1 MLLISLLFA
10 AAQDQ
15 KLDNAVQSLTRS
27 SIELAEA
34 ASNYGALKVIFGIF
48 MVLVLVLVV
57 MFMYTIW
64 NLNKKISV
72 VSESSSKVTEFFD
85 GAADST
91 IGVTEAQ
98 ILIRREFN
106 CLGHILKYA
115 ILRTR
120 LENHIDNKE
129 SVIKKVDILVNNEY
143 SELCGLMSNFN
154 CDGKSLSTI
163 FELQDNEAIKDMVIE
178 QIYIP
183 KDQFSISNMDQ
194 SVSMYLNGLK
204 LMYLKNYNHGTKII
218 TDH

>member
-1 MLLISLLFA
+1 MPLISLLFA

-15 KLDNAVQSLTRS
+15 KLVDNAVQSLTRS
-27 SIELAEA
+27 SLELAEA

-48 MVLVLVLVV
+48 MVFVLVLVV

-106 CLGHILKYA
+106 CLGHILKYT
-115 ILRTR
+115 ILRIR

-129 SVIKKVDILVNNEY
+129 SIIKKVDILVNNEY

-163 FELQDNEAIKDMVIE
+163 FELQDNEAIKDMVIK

-194 SVSMYLNGLK
+194 SISMYLNGLK
-204 LMYLKNYNHGTKII
+204 LMYLKKL
-218 TDH
+218 

>member
-1 MLLISLLFA
+1 MPLISLLFA

-48 MVLVLVLVV
+48 IVFVLVLVV

-72 VSESSSKVTEFFD
+72 VSESSSKITEFFD

-106 CLGHILKYA
+106 CLGYILKYA
-115 ILRTR
+115 ILRIR
-120 LENHIDNKE
+120 LENHIDDKE

-204 LMYLKNYNHGTKII
+204 LMYLKKL
-218 TDH
+218 

>member
-1 MLLISLLFA
+1 MPLISLLFA

-106 CLGHILKYA
+106 CLGHILKYS
-115 ILRTR
+115 ILRIR

-204 LMYLKNYNHGTKII
+204 LMYIKKL
-218 TDH
+218 

>member
-1 MLLISLLFA
+1 MPLISLLFA

-106 CLGHILKYA
+106 CLDYILKYA
-115 ILRTR
+115 ILRIR

-204 LMYLKNYNHGTKII
+204 LMYLKKL
-218 TDH
+218 

>member
-1 MLLISLLFA
+1 MPLISLLFA

-72 VSESSSKVTEFFD
+72 VSESSSKITEFFD

-106 CLGHILKYA
+106 CLGYILKYA
-115 ILRTR
+115 ILRIR

-129 SVIKKVDILVNNEY
+129 SVIRKVDILVNNEY

-204 LMYLKNYNHGTKII
+204 LMYLKKL
-218 TDH
+218 

>member
-1 MLLISLLFA
+1 MPLISLLFA

-15 KLDNAVQSLTRS
+15 KLDHAVQSLTRS

-72 VSESSSKVTEFFD
+72 VSESSSKLTEFFD

-106 CLGHILKYA
+106 CLGHILKYD
-115 ILRTR
+115 ILRIR

-154 CDGKSLSTI
+154 CNGKSLSTI

-204 LMYLKNYNHGTKII
+204 LMYLKKL
-218 TDH
+218 

>member
-1 MLLISLLFA
+1 MPLISLLFA

-72 VSESSSKVTEFFD
+72 VSESSSKITEFFD

-106 CLGHILKYA
+106 CLGYILKYD
-115 ILRTR
+115 ILRIR

-154 CDGKSLSTI
+154 CNGKSLSTI

-204 LMYLKNYNHGTKII
+204 LMYLKKL
-218 TDH
+218 

>member
-1 MLLISLLFA
+1 MPLISLLFA
-10 AAQDQ
+10 AAKDQ

-64 NLNKKISV
+64 NLNKKIYV
-72 VSESSSKVTEFFD
+72 VSESSSKITEFFD

-106 CLGHILKYA
+106 CLGYILKYA
-115 ILRTR
+115 ILRIR

-204 LMYLKNYNHGTKII
+204 LMYLKKL
-218 TDH
+218 

>member
-1 MLLISLLFA
+1 MPLISLLFA

-15 KLDNAVQSLTRS
+15 KLDHAVQSLTRS

-48 MVLVLVLVV
+48 IVLVLVLIV

-72 VSESSSKVTEFFD
+72 VSESSNKVTEFFD

-106 CLGHILKYA
+106 CLGYILKYA
-115 ILRTR
+115 ILRIR

-129 SVIKKVDILVNNEY
+129 SIIKKVDILVNNEY
-143 SELCGLMSNFN
+143 SELCGLISNFN
-154 CDGKSLSTI
+154 CNGKSLSTL
-163 FELQDNEAIKDMVIE
+163 FELQDNEAVKDMVIE

-194 SVSMYLNGLK
+194 LVSMYLNGLK
-204 LMYLKNYNHGTKII
+204 LMYIKKL
-218 TDH
+218 

>member
-98 ILIRREFN
+98 IIIRREFN
-106 CLGHILKYA
+106 CLGYILKYA
-115 ILRTR
+115 ILRIR
-120 LENHIDNKE
+120 LENHVDNKE

-163 FELQDNEAIKDMVIE
+163 FELQDNEAIKDMIIE

-204 LMYLKNYNHGTKII
+204 LMYLKKL
-218 TDH
+218 

>member
-72 VSESSSKVTEFFD
+72 ISESSSKITEFFD

-106 CLGHILKYA
+106 CLGHILKYV
-115 ILRTR
+115 ILRIR

-194 SVSMYLNGLK
+194 SVSMYLNELK
-204 LMYLKNYNHGTKII
+204 LMYLKKL
-218 TDH
+218 

>member
-115 ILRTR
+115 ILRIR

-154 CDGKSLSTI
+154 CNGKSLST
-163 FELQDNEAIKDMVIE
+163 
-178 QIYIP
+178 
-183 KDQFSISNMDQ
+183 
-194 SVSMYLNGLK
+194 YLNF
-204 LMYLKNYNHGTKII
+204 KIMKQ
-218 TDH
+218 

>member
-1 MLLISLLFA
+1 MPLISLLFA
-10 AAQDQ
+10 AAQGQ
-15 KLDNAVQSLTRS
+15 KLDHAVQSLTRS

-64 NLNKKISV
+64 NLNKKISI

-115 ILRTR
+115 ILRIR
-120 LENHIDNKE
+120 LENNIDNKE

-204 LMYLKNYNHGTKII
+204 LMYLKKL
-218 TDH
+218 

>member
-1 MLLISLLFA
+1 MPLISLLFA

-57 MFMYTIW
+57 MFMYTIL

-91 IGVTEAQ
+91 IGITEAQ

-106 CLGHILKYA
+106 CLGHILKYT
-115 ILRTR
+115 ILRIR

-129 SVIKKVDILVNNEY
+129 SIIKKVDILVNNEY

-163 FELQDNEAIKDMVIE
+163 FELQDHEAIKDMVIE

-204 LMYLKNYNHGTKII
+204 LMYLKKL
-218 TDH
+218 

>member
-1 MLLISLLFA
+1 MPLISLLFA

-72 VSESSSKVTEFFD
+72 VSESSSKITEFFD
-85 GAADST
+85 GADDST

-106 CLGHILKYA
+106 CLGYILKYA
-115 ILRTR
+115 ILRIR

-204 LMYLKNYNHGTKII
+204 LMYLKKL
-218 TDH
+218 

>member
-1 MLLISLLFA
+1 MPLISLLFA

-15 KLDNAVQSLTRS
+15 KVDNAVQSLTRS

-106 CLGHILKYA
+106 CLGHILKYV
-115 ILRTR
+115 ILRIR

-154 CDGKSLSTI
+154 YNGKSLSTI
-163 FELQDNEAIKDMVIE
+163 FELQDNESIKDMVIE
-178 QIYIP
+178 QIYIS

-204 LMYLKNYNHGTKII
+204 LMYLKKL
-218 TDH
+218 

>member
-1 MLLISLLFA
+1 MPLISLLFA

-27 SIELAEA
+27 SVELAEA

-64 NLNKKISV
+64 NLNKNISV

-85 GAADST
+85 GVADST

-106 CLGHILKYA
+106 CLGHILKYT
-115 ILRTR
+115 ILRIR

-194 SVSMYLNGLK
+194 SVSMYLNGLR
-204 LMYLKNYNHGTKII
+204 LMYLKKL
-218 TDH
+218 

>member
-106 CLGHILKYA
+106 CLGHILKYV
-115 ILRTR
+115 ILRIR

-154 CDGKSLSTI
+154 CDGKSLSII

-194 SVSMYLNGLK
+194 SVSMYLNELK
-204 LMYLKNYNHGTKII
+204 LMYLKKL
-218 TDH
+218 

>member
-1 MLLISLLFA
+1 MPLISLLFA

-15 KLDNAVQSLTRS
+15 KLDHAVQSLTRS

-106 CLGHILKYA
+106 CLGHILKYV
-115 ILRTR
+115 ILRIR

-154 CDGKSLSTI
+154 CNGKSLSTI

-204 LMYLKNYNHGTKII
+204 LMYLKKL
-218 TDH
+218 

>member
-27 SIELAEA
+27 SLELAEA

-115 ILRTR
+115 ILRIR
-120 LENHIDNKE
+120 LENRIDNKE

-204 LMYLKNYNHGTKII
+204 LMYLKKL
-218 TDH
+218 

>member
-1 MLLISLLFA
+1 MPLISLLFA

-72 VSESSSKVTEFFD
+72 VSESSSKITEFFD

-106 CLGHILKYA
+106 CLGYILKYA
-115 ILRTR
+115 ILRIR

-183 KDQFSISNMDQ
+183 KDQFSVSNMDQ

-204 LMYLKNYNHGTKII
+204 LMYLKKL
-218 TDH
+218 

>member
-1 MLLISLLFA
+1 MTLISLLFA

-72 VSESSSKVTEFFD
+72 VSESSSKITEFFD

-106 CLGHILKYA
+106 CLGYILKYA
-115 ILRTR
+115 ILRIR

-154 CDGKSLSTI
+154 CDGKSISTI
-163 FELQDNEAIKDMVIE
+163 FELQDNETIKDMVIE

-204 LMYLKNYNHGTKII
+204 LMYLKKL
-218 TDH
+218 

>member
-1 MLLISLLFA
+1 MPLISLLFA

-106 CLGHILKYA
+106 CLGYILKYA
-115 ILRTR
+115 ILRIR
-120 LENHIDNKE
+120 FENHIDNKE

-204 LMYLKNYNHGTKII
+204 LMYLKKL
-218 TDH
+218 

>member
-1 MLLISLLFA
+1 MPLISLLFA

-85 GAADST
+85 GAVDST

-106 CLGHILKYA
+106 CLGHTLKYA
-115 ILRTR
+115 ILRIR

-129 SVIKKVDILVNNEY
+129 SVLKKVDILVNNEY

-183 KDQFSISNMDQ
+183 NDQFSISNMDQ

-204 LMYLKNYNHGTKII
+204 LMYLKKL
-218 TDH
+218 

>member
-1 MLLISLLFA
+1 MPLISLLFA

-72 VSESSSKVTEFFD
+72 VSESSSKITEFFD

-106 CLGHILKYA
+106 CLGYILKYA
-115 ILRTR
+115 ILRIR

-204 LMYLKNYNHGTKII
+204 LMCLKKL
-218 TDH
+218 

>member
-10 AAQDQ
+10 AAPDQ

-57 MFMYTIW
+57 MFMYTVW

-106 CLGHILKYA
+106 CLGHILKYV
-115 ILRTR
+115 ILRIR

-194 SVSMYLNGLK
+194 SVSMYLNELK
-204 LMYLKNYNHGTKII
+204 LMYLKKL
-218 TDH
+218 

>member
-72 VSESSSKVTEFFD
+72 VSESSSKVTEFFE

-106 CLGHILKYA
+106 CLGHILKYV
-115 ILRTR
+115 ILRIR

-163 FELQDNEAIKDMVIE
+163 FELQDNEAIKDIVME

-204 LMYLKNYNHGTKII
+204 LMYLKKL
-218 TDH
+218 

>member
-1 MLLISLLFA
+1 MPLISLLFA

-106 CLGHILKYA
+106 CLGYILKYA
-115 ILRTR
+115 ILRIR

-129 SVIKKVDILVNNEY
+129 SVTKKVDILVNNEY

-163 FELQDNEAIKDMVIE
+163 LELQDNEAIKDMVIE

-194 SVSMYLNGLK
+194 SVSMYLNGLR
-204 LMYLKNYNHGTKII
+204 LMYLKKL
-218 TDH
+218 

>member
-15 KLDNAVQSLTRS
+15 KLDNVVQSLTRS

-106 CLGHILKYA
+106 CLGYILKYA
-115 ILRTR
+115 ILRIR

-204 LMYLKNYNHGTKII
+204 LMYLKKL
-218 TDH
+218 

>member
-1 MLLISLLFA
+1 MPLISLLFA

-98 ILIRREFN
+98 ILIRMEFN
-106 CLGHILKYA
+106 CLGYILKYA
-115 ILRTR
+115 ILRIR

-204 LMYLKNYNHGTKII
+204 LMYIKKL
-218 TDH
+218 

>member
-1 MLLISLLFA
+1 MPLISLLFA

-98 ILIRREFN
+98 ILIRSEFD
-106 CLGHILKYA
+106 CLGHKLKYA
-115 ILRTR
+115 ILRIR

-204 LMYLKNYNHGTKII
+204 LMYLKKL
-218 TDH
+218 

>member
-1 MLLISLLFA
+1 MPLISLLFA

-72 VSESSSKVTEFFD
+72 VSESSSKITEFFD

-106 CLGHILKYA
+106 CLGYILKYA
-115 ILRTR
+115 ILRIR

-154 CDGKSLSTI
+154 CNGKSLSTI

-204 LMYLKNYNHGTKII
+204 LMYLKKL
-218 TDH
+218 

>member
-1 MLLISLLFA
+1 MPLISLLFA

-27 SIELAEA
+27 SVELAEA

-64 NLNKKISV
+64 NLNKKISI

-129 SVIKKVDILVNNEY
+129 SIIKKVDILVNNEY

-154 CDGKSLSTI
+154 CNGKSLSTI

-204 LMYLKNYNHGTKII
+204 LMYIKKL
-218 TDH
+218 